1 MKKYSFLS
9 AFLML
14 FTLISCSGNTEG
26 NNGSAGNGGQA
37 PAGNPDV
44 KVIYL
49 TTDQFQKLVWD
60 YKKDPKNFVYE
71 GKIPCVIDFYADW
84 CRPCK
89 MVAPIMEDIAKQ
101 YEGKLIV
108 YKVNTDNERE
118 LSALFQIRSIPAILY
133 VPKSGKPQMS
143 VGAQSKDEYI
153 KAINEILLVK

>member
-9 AFLML
+9 AILMF
-14 FTLISCSGNTEG
+14 FTLISCSGNTKG
-26 NNGSAGNGGQA
+26 SNGSEGTNGQA
-37 PAGNPDV
+37 PAGNADV

-49 TTDQFQKLVWD
+49 TTSQFQKLVWD
-60 YKKDPKNFVYE
+60 YKKDPKTFVYE

-84 CRPCK
+84 CKPCK

-118 LSALFQIRSIPAILY
+118 LSSLFQIRSIPAILY
-133 VPKSGKPQMS
+133 VPTTGKPQMS
-143 VGAQSKDEYI
+143 VGAQSKDDYL
-153 KAINEILLVK
+153 KAISEILLVK